1 MPEPDLE
8 RDDRGRFAPGN
19 SGGPGRPRRQTEA
32 DYLVTLSSHV
42 TDDAWSKIIERA
54 VTDAI
59 AGDARA
65 REWLSRHL
73 LPTPSPNST
82 PLHDAAVED
91 ISGVSKVE
99 ADAETARM
107 NRLALD
113 ALRRM

>member
-1 MPEPDLE
+1 MRKASDHTTVAVA
-8 RDDRGRFAPGN
+8 RGMTLH
-19 SGGPGRPRRQTEA
+19 GGP
-32 DYLVTLSSHV
+32 
-42 TDDAWSKIIERA
+42 
-54 VTDAI
+54 I